1 MSHGP
6 YDLRGP
12 RNRPRFTC
20 RRDGPASIMG
30 GMGLKDVDI
39 EGALRRLA
47 DRKIEEAMR
56 AGKFSNLAGA
66 GKPLDLEPM
75 PADEN
80 ARLMWW
86 ALRIFKHND
95 LTPDEVRWRKQIDGL
110 KDELAVA
117 TTEARVVA
125 LVRAINALVRQVN
138 TLGTNALKTGVAPL
152 DLEAEKQRLRDRRAT
167 ASQAQA
173 SPGGQVQR
181 WVRQCVHP
189 ACKSRNPASARFCR
203 RCGKRL

>member
-1 MSHGP
+1 
-6 YDLRGP
+6 
-12 RNRPRFTC
+12 
-20 RRDGPASIMG
+20 MG
-30 GMGLKDVDI
+30 AMGLKDVDI

-56 AGKFSNLAGA
+56 AGKFSNLSGA
-66 GKPLDLEPM
+66 GKPIDLEPM

-86 ALRIFKHND
+86 ALRIFKQND

-138 TLGTNALKTGVAPL
+138 TLGTNALKAGVAPL
-152 DLEAEKQRLRDRRAT
+152 DLEAEKERLRERLANAPRPPVVEQLSRR
-167 ASQAQA
+167 
-173 SPGGQVQR
+173 
-181 WVRQCVHP
+181 VRTC
-189 ACKSRNPASARFCR
+189 A
-203 RCGKRL
+203 

>member
-1 MSHGP
+1 
-6 YDLRGP
+6 
-12 RNRPRFTC
+12 
-20 RRDGPASIMG
+20 MG

-56 AGKFSNLAGA
+56 AGKFNNLAGA

-86 ALRIFKHND
+86 ALRIFKQND

-152 DLEAEKQRLRDRRAT
+152 DLEEEKLRLRGRL
-167 ASQAQA
+167 ASDHQAHA
-173 SPGGQVQR
+173 PAGPQVQR
-181 WVRQCVHP
+181 WVRQCAQP